1 MPRPGESSS
10 LDSEC
15 TGRDDSHLDIRDEGS
30 NSSNCSRDGA
40 SSSEIAGQRLYL
52 QALETQRKIE
62 EARKEKEDYKPTV
75 KLATKRGDSCKD
87 GKSETPRYIQLYEQ
101 AKNKQ
106 LITDVSPSSSQ
117 DCKELKIKTTR
128 DVSTNEGCDRLYAL
142 SKSKQE
148 EGRHRRNEITKLK
161 AKAPQPSHHNMK
173 IPADQA
179 TRMYDRGMK
188 HLISLEMKRI
198 EAAVKTEQPYKSP
211 LVDIEAR
218 KTSSE

>member
-1 MPRPGESSS
+1 MPRSGERGR
-10 LDSEC
+10 LDSDYA
-15 TGRDDSHLDIRDEGS
+15 GRDDSLDIRDEGS

-62 EARKEKEDYKPTV
+62 EARKEKQGYNPKL
-75 KLATKRGDSCKD
+75 KLATKRGDSCRD
-87 GKSETPRYIQLYEQ
+87 GKSVSSQTPRYIQLYEQ

-106 LITDVSPSSSQ
+106 LITDVSPSNSL
-117 DCKELKIKTTR
+117 DHKELKIR
-128 DVSTNEGCDRLYAL
+128 DVPANEGCDRLYAL

-148 EGRHRRNEITKLK
+148 EGKHRRNEIIKLT

-198 EAAVKTEQPYKSP
+198 EAAVKSEQPYKSP

-218 KTSSE
+218 KRSSE